1 MADTNHDHAGPAR
14 TEGDGIAYRGLGW
27 AMLVLAIVTLICYGI
42 VVGLFKFMESKA
54 VAGDTNRAPLAGPQ
68 AQPAIVD
75 GRLIPGNTT
84 PPATL
89 LVNEPVNL
97 QKFRAQEEH
106 ILSSYGWMDQNA
118 GTIRM
123 PIDRAKELLMERGL
137 PARSSIPAGPAGP
150 AVPKVEAR

>member
-1 MADTNHDHAGPAR
+1 MADTNHEHGPAR
-14 TEGDGIAYRGLGW
+14 TEGDGIVYRGLGW
-27 AMLVLAIVTLICYGI
+27 SMLILAVITLMCYGI
-42 VVGLFKFMESKA
+42 VAGLYKFMESRA
-54 VAGDTNRAPLAGPQ
+54 VAGDTNRAPLAAPQ

-75 GRLIPGNTT
+75 GRLLPGNTT

-106 ILSSYGWMDQNA
+106 ILTSYGWMDQNA

-123 PIDRAKELLMERGL
+123 PIARAQDLLMARGL
-137 PARSSIPAGPAGP
+137 PARSTGPDLQKG
-150 AVPKVEAR
+150 EAR

>member
-14 TEGDGIAYRGLGW
+14 TEGDGIVYRGLGW

-42 VVGLFKFMESKA
+42 VVGLYKFMESRA
-54 VAGDTNRAPLAGPQ
+54 VAGDTNRAPLAAPR
-68 AQPAIVD
+68 AQPSIVD
-75 GRLIPGNTT
+75 GRLMPGNTT

-89 LVNEPVNL
+89 LVNEPINL

-106 ILSSYGWMDQNA
+106 ILTSYGWMDQNA

-123 PIDRAKELLMERGL
+123 PIERAKELLMERGL
-137 PARSSIPAGPAGP
+137 PVRSSVPAGPV
-150 AVPKVEAR
+150 VPKVEAR

>member
-14 TEGDGIAYRGLGW
+14 TEGDGIGYRGLGW
-27 AMLVLAIVTLICYGI
+27 AMAVLAIVTLICYGI
-42 VVGLFKFMESKA
+42 VVGLFKFMESRA
-54 VAGDTNRAPLAGPQ
+54 VAGDTNRAPLAAPR

-75 GRLIPGNTT
+75 GRLMPGTT
-84 PPATL
+84 TPPPATL

-106 ILSSYGWMDQNA
+106 ILTSYGWMDQNA

-123 PIDRAKELLMERGL
+123 PIERAKELLMERGF
-137 PARSSIPAGPAGP
+137 PVRSSIPAGP
-150 AVPKVEAR
+150 AVPKVEVR